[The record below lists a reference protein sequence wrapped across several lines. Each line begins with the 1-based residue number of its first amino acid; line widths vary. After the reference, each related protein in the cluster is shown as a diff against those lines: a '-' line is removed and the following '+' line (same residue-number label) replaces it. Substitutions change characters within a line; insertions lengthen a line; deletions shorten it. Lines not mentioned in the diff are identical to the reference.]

1 MKPDSMNNLSK
12 EPCSGNSSTENN
24 SHSSDSDMEF
34 VGTSAKGLRKS
45 KEKNERKISDL
56 ERKLAEVEIHFKA
69 EKEKVNLLESCI
81 KDKDNFIKTLQM
93 SIDLVNQT
101 KDLSIQKMQSQIGV
115 LQVALD
121 LSKSSTSMKD
131 NDDKEISG
139 SVDSNYQHKK
149 KNNELNS
156 DIGKLK
162 EKSGELVEWIDK
174 TQKYENNLREKEE
187 QIARLEF
194 KIDESKLKIMK
205 LEGVVQEKDDKLVEM
220 EKKLAAYTLDAEDT
234 TESHVFLNSSKVPS
248 MKLVTL
254 PDFEPFAAVFE
265 DIPSAGAG
273 WMIIQRR
280 VDGSFDADIIKKLIN
295 GCGDLGGEFW
305 LGLEKLHRMTT
316 NRRFELYIHL
326 VDFDNV
332 TAFARYDNFVVGG
345 PKDNY
350 KLMSLGE
357 YSGNAGDAL
366 RSHINERSIHDHT
379 FGFTPSTKWW
389 GRNDCNL
396 NGKYCGS
403 KVQLDTWDGIWWGR
417 WNLGNR
423 CSLKSCKMLIRSKP

>member
-1 MKPDSMNNLSK
+1 
-12 EPCSGNSSTENN
+12 
-24 SHSSDSDMEF
+24 
-34 VGTSAKGLRKS
+34 
-45 KEKNERKISDL
+45 
-56 ERKLAEVEIHFKA
+56 
-69 EKEKVNLLESCI
+69 
-81 KDKDNFIKTLQM
+81 
-93 SIDLVNQT
+93 
-101 KDLSIQKMQSQIGV
+101 
-115 LQVALD
+115 
-121 LSKSSTSMKD
+121 
-131 NDDKEISG
+131 
-139 SVDSNYQHKK
+139 VDSNYQHKK

-248 MKLVTL
+248 MKMVTL

-305 LGLEKLHRMTT
+305 LGLEKLYRMTT

-389 GRNDCNL
+389 GKDDWYVYLLEECL
-396 NGKYCGS
+396 
-403 KVQLDTWDGIWWGR
+403 KVY
-417 WNLGNR
+417 
-423 CSLKSCKMLIRSKP
+423 